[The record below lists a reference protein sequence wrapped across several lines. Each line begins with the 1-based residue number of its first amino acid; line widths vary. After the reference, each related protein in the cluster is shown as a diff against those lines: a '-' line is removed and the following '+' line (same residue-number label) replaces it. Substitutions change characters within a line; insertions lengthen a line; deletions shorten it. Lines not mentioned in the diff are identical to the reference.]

1 MAVRNQ
7 LIPHRLPEKLDAEK
21 YRRLLSY
28 PGWNYFTQSI
38 KATRA
43 FENGL
48 DACLVLLR
56 YTEDIREGLS
66 VKEYERNLQT
76 LYTFLLIVL
85 DHLDRWD
92 DYLSLWEN
100 LRKNT
105 NFSATYAKE
114 GLQLHGNRI
123 QPFILGEDGEYILV
137 HFLYGMSDRK
147 ELIKRKQA
155 LQRSGKKARKHTRQ
169 EELSNKQIEQRLQKV
184 KDRLAWAS
192 KFNR

>member
-1 MAVRNQ
+1 M
-7 LIPHRLPEKLDAEK
+7 
-21 YRRLLSY
+21 
-28 PGWNYFTQSI
+28 G
-38 KATRA
+38 
-43 FENGL
+43 
-48 DACLVLLR
+48 
-56 YTEDIREGLS
+56 
-66 VKEYERNLQT
+66 
-76 LYTFLLIVL
+76 
-85 DHLDRWD
+85 
-92 DYLSLWEN
+92 N

-155 LQRSGKKARKHTRQ
+155 LQRSGKKARKHTWQ